1 MLVVGLTG
9 GISSGKST
17 VSAMFR
23 QAGVPVI
30 CADELAHEVVKP
42 RSPALEDI
50 RRVFGDEI
58 LDADGVLDRVVM
70 ARLIFK
76 DTSKRRMLESII
88 HPRVSEEKN
97 RRIAEFEQQGL
108 PFVVVDVPLLY
119 EAAWEKNF
127 DVVIVVYVPRE
138 IQEKRLAE
146 RDNMSAHEIRSR
158 VDSQMAIEDKRKR
171 ADMIVDNT
179 GSLDYTRLQVENIM
193 RRLSQMADLK
203 KKAAPQSLNSEKR

>member
-1 MLVVGLTG
+1 M
-9 GISSGKST
+9 
-17 VSAMFR
+17 
-23 QAGVPVI
+23 
-30 CADELAHEVVKP
+30 
-42 RSPALEDI
+42 
-50 RRVFGDEI
+50 
-58 LDADGVLDRVVM
+58 
-70 ARLIFK
+70 
-76 DTSKRRMLESII
+76 
-88 HPRVSEEKN
+88 
-97 RRIAEFEQQGL
+97 
-108 PFVVVDVPLLY
+108 
-119 EAAWEKNF
+119 
-127 DVVIVVYVPRE
+127 VIVVYVPRE

>member
-1 MLVVGLTG
+1 
-9 GISSGKST
+9 
-17 VSAMFR
+17 
-23 QAGVPVI
+23 
-30 CADELAHEVVKP
+30 VKP